1 MRKSCASRLGLG
13 PLPTGKSKE
22 EECEEEK
29 DGKGMIMKT
38 EETPAITFQYDL
50 NEVYGNPAAVTADE
64 EYEFQSETQFN

>member
-29 DGKGMIMKT
+29 DGKGTIMK

>member
-13 PLPTGKSKE
+13 PLPTGKDQSKGE
-22 EECEEEK
+22 EER
-29 DGKGMIMKT
+29 DGKGMIKET